1 MLAVKNFLH
10 RATLT
15 KGPKKLL
22 LFTFKVEILLVLQI
36 TMIKLS
42 VNKTN
47 WSQFVSY
54 EPYSHSLDLDLNLN
68 TVYLIRTRKIT
79 GTLEQWAPDW
89 AARDNNIREKK
100 EKKTP
105 LQTLHILNF
114 FFFIILAFDVGAF
127 QHVCA
132 QVYFFLDTKKN
143 LHWYKA
149 GILKG

>member
-79 GTLEQWAPDW
+79 GTLEQWAPD
-89 AARDNNIREKK
+89 
-100 EKKTP
+100 
-105 LQTLHILNF
+105 
-114 FFFIILAFDVGAF
+114 
-127 QHVCA
+127 
-132 QVYFFLDTKKN
+132 
-143 LHWYKA
+143 
-149 GILKG
+149 